1 MRPVRFSLVGDH
13 GLKAVKRV
21 ESEPVNCVTLA
32 LLGALQTAQGTLSYS
47 AGPDRYLF
55 QWQTEARACQ
65 PEWPSFRHDQQGS
78 GNYNHDGT
86 PPNAAAHITLTSLGG
101 GSYHLTFTAPGDD
114 GSCGT
119 PAAYLTRVNG
129 KLVDL
134 GLPSPVAGGSTFSAN
149 VTLAAGTRRLEI
161 QAHDEAGNLGP
172 NTGIAVR

>member
-1 MRPVRFSLVGDH
+1 MPGSTCNEDAAPGF
-13 GLKAVKRV
+13 
-21 ESEPVNCVTLA
+21 A
-32 LLGALQTAQGTLSYS
+32 LS
-47 AGPDRYLF
+47 ADGRMAAMTREGYLF

-161 QAHDEAGNLGP
+161 QARDEAGNLGP